1 MTDDNIPPGA
11 DHYWGAD
18 LDLPDTRD
26 EPPEDDH
33 QITDEQAEAWAA
45 EMGEVRDIEDV
56 LAELAEIYGVP
67 V

>member
-11 DHYWGAD
+11 DAYWGAD

-45 EMGEVRDIEDV
+45 EMGEERDIEDA
-56 LAELAEIYGVP
+56 LAALAEIYGVP